1 VSHTE
6 SESRLLNR
14 NLVHYL
20 GGWAIFAFS
29 GQGLMSVLL
38 NLYMVRLGFTTGSI
52 GVMAGANSLA
62 WGLCSLPA
70 GIFVRRFGLRNSLM
84 AGALSQALAVVA
96 MLSIELLPREIWPAW
111 LFFWWIALGVGFSPI
126 AVSGAP
132 LLMQVSPP
140 HLRRQAFTAQAVVLG
155 ISAFAGSLI
164 AGQLPAWF
172 APLLN
177 ASVDQPAPYRAGLA
191 LAPISN
197 ILIAFIWSRMR
208 LAPLAPAVS
217 QGSHDRRPTRLLVF
231 IVVMVFLQA
240 SAEGGLRAFFNLYL
254 DRQLLTPVALIGLIS
269 AVAQIGSVA
278 ASLLIPTVLQRAGNA
293 GTLGAVSLGI
303 ALCMAAI
310 AGVPSL
316 TVAAAGYIL
325 AMSLVGIGIQ
335 VRHLFGQELVA
346 SHWRTN
352 AASVNQVGIGLGAS
366 GAAAAGGLLIGVAGF
381 AGVFGIGA
389 AFSLAAATSLT
400 VFSAVRRRAARQP
413 V

>member
-1 VSHTE
+1 VEQPEPET
-6 SESRLLNR
+6 RLLNR

-20 GGWAIFAFS
+20 GGWAVFAFS

-38 NLYMVRLGFTTGSI
+38 NLYMVRLGFSTGSI

-70 GIFVRRFGLRNSLM
+70 AIFVRRFGLRNSLM
-84 AGALSQALAVVA
+84 AGALSQAIAVVA
-96 MLSIELLPREIWPAW
+96 MLSVELLPREVWTAW

-140 HLRRQAFTAQAVVLG
+140 HLRRQAVVLG

-164 AGQLPAWF
+164 AGQLPAFF
-172 APLLN
+172 APLLS
-177 ASVDQPAPYRAGLA
+177 ASVDQPAPYRAALA
-191 LAPISN
+191 LAPLSN
-197 ILIAFIWSRMR
+197 ILITFLWSRMR

-217 QGSHDRRPTRLLVF
+217 QGSHDRRPTGLLVF

-293 GTLGAVSLGI
+293 GTLGAVSFGI
-303 ALCMAAI
+303 AVCMVAI

-316 TVAAAGYIL
+316 AVAAAGYIV

-366 GAAAAGGLLIGVAGF
+366 GAAAAGGLLIGAAGF

-389 AFSLAAATSLT
+389 AFSLAAATSLA
-400 VFSAVRRRAARQP
+400 VFSAARRRASPPTA
-413 V
+413 